1 MMPLSQAEQKVI
13 VNVQRQLKS
22 KFKDEPSGHDWWH
35 IHRVYSTACAISD
48 GTTTPHDRLVV
59 ELGALLHDIADWKF
73 HDGDESEGPRQAEL
87 MLSKLGVAPN
97 TVSKVQTIIKEI
109 SFKGAEVA
117 TPMSTLEGEIVQDAD
132 RLDALGA
139 IGIARTFAYGG
150 MVGNPMH
157 DPESTTRRHKSFAD
171 YQKNR
176 SSTINHFYE
185 KLLLLQD
192 RMNTKAA
199 KIIARQRHV
208 YMEQFL
214 EQFYAE
220 WAGKK

>member
-1 MMPLSQAEQKVI
+1 MAILSQNEQKIIDDVKS
-13 VNVQRQLKS
+13 QLKE

-35 IHRVYSTACAISD
+35 IHRVYSTACVIAEETK
-48 GTTTPHDRLVV
+48 TTHDRFVV

-87 MLSKLGVAPN
+87 ILSKLEVLPE
-97 TVSKVQTIIKEI
+97 VIKKVQTIIKEI
-109 SFKGAEVA
+109 SFKGAKVA

-139 IGIARTFAYGG
+139 VGIARTFAYGG
-150 MVGNPMH
+150 KAGRPMH
-157 DPESTTRRHKSFAD
+157 DPETISEQHASFDDYKKS
-171 YQKNR
+171 N
-176 SSTINHFYE
+176 SSSISHFYE

-192 RMNTKAA
+192 RMNTPAA
-199 KIIARQRHV
+199 KTIAKKRHA
-208 YMEQFL
+208 YMQQFL

-220 WAGKK
+220 WDGKR